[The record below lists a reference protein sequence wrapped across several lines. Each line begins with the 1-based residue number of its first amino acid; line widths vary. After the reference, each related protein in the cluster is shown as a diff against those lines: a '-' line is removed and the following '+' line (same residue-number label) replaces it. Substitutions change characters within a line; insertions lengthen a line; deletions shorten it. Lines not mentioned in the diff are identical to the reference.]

1 MRCVAGIA
9 FSSQQDMKPQP
20 NHQGID
26 WLGGYTL
33 YEKHHVYENIHNYS
47 SDIGSSLPAIDR
59 LLHASIAI
67 GLGVS

>member
-1 MRCVAGIA
+1 
-9 FSSQQDMKPQP
+9 MKPQP